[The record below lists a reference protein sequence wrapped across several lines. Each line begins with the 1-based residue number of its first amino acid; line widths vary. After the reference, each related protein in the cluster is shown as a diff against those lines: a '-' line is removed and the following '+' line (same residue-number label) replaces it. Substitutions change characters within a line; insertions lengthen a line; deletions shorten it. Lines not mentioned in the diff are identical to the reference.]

1 MANVKRI
8 LIVLPDLGMSG
19 AVFAA
24 LNLVPDFLTAGCA
37 VMVAALGDGER
48 AGLFSAAGAK
58 VEVRPAL
65 AGLFAWPWSRIAAVE
80 AVRGFKP
87 DVVHAMSTDAAV
99 VGARLARACGAPLAV
114 TVNRLDKNQA
124 LSSLPRGGRWGLI
137 ALSDAIQEQLTI
149 GLRFPRERSVVI
161 PNGLNLR
168 WFPRPQ
174 DGLRDTIKMR
184 RVPVVGTYGT
194 LAEMKGQRDLAEKIK
209 ISKRLTFSASTIT
222 DSRNITNIDIFVEP
236 TKREGFGLSV
246 LQAMATGVPVVACGV
261 GGIYSLI
268 KDGETGLLVGANDVP
283 AMSDAI
289 CRLLDA
295 PALRD
300 ELAHNARL
308 RVEKEFDAKLIV
320 QRLLAYYDAP
330 AARAT

>member
-37 VMVAALGDGER
+37 VMVTALADGER
-48 AGLFSAAGAK
+48 AGLFTAAGAK

-65 AGLFAWPWSRIAAVE
+65 AGLFAWPWARGAALE
-80 AVRGFKP
+80 AARSFKP
-87 DVVHAMSTDAAV
+87 DVVHAMSTESVA
-99 VGARLARACGAPLAV
+99 VGARLARACAVPLAV

-124 LSSLPRGGRWGLI
+124 LAALPRGVPWGLI
-137 ALSDAIQEQLTI
+137 ALSDAIQEQLAI
-149 GLRFPRERSVVI
+149 GQRIPRERSVII

-194 LAEMKGQRDLAEKIK
+194 LADEGPA
-209 ISKRLTFSASTIT
+209 RLPASGGLRPRPRARRRV
-222 DSRNITNIDIFVEP
+222 SRHGPRPRQGAVARARGKNKNFQAPHLFRQHHHRQPQHHQHRHRRGADQARGLWP
-236 TKREGFGLSV
+236 FGLAS
-246 LQAMATGVPVVACGV
+246 
-261 GGIYSLI
+261 
-268 KDGETGLLVGANDVP
+268 DGHRGA
-283 AMSDAI
+283 
-289 CRLLDA
+289 
-295 PALRD
+295 
-300 ELAHNARL
+300 
-308 RVEKEFDAKLIV
+308 
-320 QRLLAYYDAP
+320 
-330 AARAT
+330 